1 LTQHKRRGSRSLSIL
16 RDREEAPTL
25 YFKGSKPEAVPA
37 GWNLFFVPAARF
49 RHEVRTTGAG
59 RSDTIG
65 GMPDANSL
73 FHLTAEKRSSSEPDR
88 LLASLAEKQHGVVER
103 RQLVAIGLGRGAI
116 DARLRR
122 GVLHQIH
129 RGVYAVGHRLV
140 GIDGR
145 RVAAVLAAGHDAVL
159 SHRSAARTWRLL
171 AGTGGAIEVTRTR
184 GWRAPA
190 SVVVHQLP
198 LLDDETVV
206 ISGIPVTSVSRTL
219 LDLAAVLSKRQLE
232 RAMNEAEVLRLTD
245 RLSLPDLLE
254 RYPRRRGTA
263 VLRTLLRDDAASPGV
278 TVKELEERFVAFV
291 DRHGLPQPR
300 RNADIAAQGRFFR
313 VDCLWPE
320 QRVIVEL
327 DGRAVHGTREA
338 FEKDRERD
346 RILLA
351 EDGG

>member
-1 LTQHKRRGSRSLSIL
+1 MGCG
-16 RDREEAPTL
+16 D
-25 YFKGSKPEAVPA
+25 G
-37 GWNLFFVPAARF
+37 AA
-49 RHEVRTTGAG
+49 
-59 RSDTIG
+59 
-65 GMPDANSL
+65 
-73 FHLTAEKRSSSEPDR
+73 
-88 LLASLAEKQHGVVER
+88 
-103 RQLVAIGLGRGAI
+103 
-116 DARLRR
+116 
-122 GVLHQIH
+122 
-129 RGVYAVGHRLV
+129 
-140 GIDGR
+140 
-145 RVAAVLAAGHDAVL
+145 L
-159 SHRSAARTWRLL
+159 SHRSAGHIWRLL
-171 AGTGGAIEVTRTR
+171 VWRADAIEVTRVR

-190 SVVVHQLP
+190 GVVVRQLP
-198 LLDDETVV
+198 LLDDETAA

-219 LDLAAVLSKRQLE
+219 LDLAAVLSKRPLE

-263 VLRTLLRDDAASPGV
+263 VLRTLLRDDAASRGV

-300 RNADIAAQGRFFR
+300 RNADIVARGRFFR
-313 VDCLWPE
+313 ADCLWLE

-351 EDGG
+351 EGWRVTRVTWRQLHDDEGGVAADLRRLLIAAPQR